1 METIAEHDTIKD
13 YMGVVPGTDDIRK
26 KRSLGIVNYNENGYR
41 RISCVPY
48 RAAYTKDSHIIE
60 IFYLTEHEF

>member
-1 METIAEHDTIKD
+1 
-13 YMGVVPGTDDIRK
+13 MGVVPGTDDIRK